1 MQCKFCGKD
10 CKNDNSLRNH
20 ERLCK
25 FNPNKQTIP
34 ARTEKWRESIRNR
47 QTSNQFLKAKELGI
61 DLPIVKKETREKIS
75 EKSKLQI
82 WSKERRTKHSNSM
95 KAAVKNYPESYSS
108 SNRGR
113 VKQIIF
119 EGVKF
124 QGKWELDFYKYCK
137 NNNIEIEKSNEW
149 FEYEWNGTRKYFPDF
164 YLPTKDFYV
173 EVKGYETERDKA
185 KWAAFPKNLMVVKKR
200 EIELIRNGTWNF
212 GDCSIVAIH
221 SAHNR

>member
-1 MQCKFCGKD
+1 MQCKFCKKD

-25 FNPNKQTIP
+25 LNPNKQIIP
-34 ARTEKWRESIRNR
+34 PRTEKWKESIRNR
-47 QTSNQFLKAKELGI
+47 KTSNQFLKAKELGI
-61 DLPIVKKETREKIS
+61 AIPTVKEETREKIS
-75 EKSKLQI
+75 RKSKIQV
-82 WSKERRTKHSNSM
+82 WTEKRRTKHSNSM

-113 VKQIIF
+113 VKQIMF

-137 NNNIEIEKSNEW
+137 NNNIEIKKSNEW

-173 EVKGYETERDKA
+173 EVKGYETERDRA

-200 EIELIRNGTWNF
+200 EIELIRNGKWDF